1 MDLESSDQDGIARTL
16 AAADDVIAWH
26 VPDADG
32 WCLGCL
38 ASSGRLVFVEEC
50 THLTWAIAVRARYGG
65 GTASA
70 S

>member
-1 MDLESSDQDGIARTL
+1 MTRLISAARE
-16 AAADDVIAWH
+16 VIAEH

-38 ASSGRLVFVEEC
+38 ASWGRLVFVEEC
-50 THLTWAIAVRARYGG
+50 THLAWAAAVRARYGRG
-65 GTASA
+65 PESA